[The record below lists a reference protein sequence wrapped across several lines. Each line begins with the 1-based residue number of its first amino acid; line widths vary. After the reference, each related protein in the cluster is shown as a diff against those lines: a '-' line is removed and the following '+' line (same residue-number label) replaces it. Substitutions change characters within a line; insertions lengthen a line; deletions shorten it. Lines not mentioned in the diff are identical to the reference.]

1 MRVVV
6 FDIWGTFAHFRKFW
20 TTSSSLSYPFPPPP
34 TIRGILG
41 AILGY
46 RKEEY
51 IRKTKPFKV
60 GVRILNPVKRLK
72 VSLNLIDTKRLGT
85 GFNNLARNIGKN
97 GLLHTQAV
105 VEILKNPKYRIYV
118 SSEDPKLLKD
128 LEETLKREENIYTIS
143 LGWANFLAKYSYKG
157 AFEGKFIETSKRV
170 DSVIP
175 VENVLNLDFERENPQ
190 YLARDRIPLKL
201 AEDRRPLNYTSVV
214 YSLDAK
220 PLRGEFK
227 GLIELQKE
235 EREIIHLFG

>member
-1 MRVVV
+1 MRVAV

-34 TIRGILG
+34 TVKGILG

-51 IRKTKPFKV
+51 IKRTEPFKV

-72 VSLNLIDTKRLGT
+72 VALNFLHTK
-85 GFNNLARNIGKN
+85 NLSITNFKSFSQNLRKK
-97 GLLHTQAV
+97 GLLHTQTV

-118 SSEDPKLLKD
+118 SSEDLGRLNE
-128 LEETLKREENIYTIS
+128 LEETLKREENIYTLS
-143 LGWANFLAKYSYKG
+143 LGWANFLAKYSYVG
-157 AFEGKFIETSKRV
+157 TFEAKLTEIATKA
-170 DSVIP
+170 DSVVP
-175 VENVLNLDFERENPQ
+175 VDKVLSLDFERNNPQ

-201 AEDRRPLNYTSVV
+201 SEDRKPLIYTSVV

-220 PLRGEFK
+220 PIK
-227 GLIELQKE
+227 GKLKNLLELPTEELIY
-235 EREIIHLFG
+235 LF